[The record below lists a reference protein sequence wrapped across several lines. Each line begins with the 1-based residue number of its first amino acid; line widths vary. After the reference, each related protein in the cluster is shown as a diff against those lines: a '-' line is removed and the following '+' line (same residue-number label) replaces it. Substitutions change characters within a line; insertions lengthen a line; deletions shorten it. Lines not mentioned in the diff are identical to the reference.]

1 MHDDPSTSLVAPDT
15 LRSKVRENIPGFV
28 AGIATGLTKLVVGH
42 PFDTIK
48 VRLQTEGPK
57 GRFQGPV
64 HCIRATISKEGF
76 FALYKGSTPPL
87 VGWAITDAI
96 QAGTYTN
103 TKNYLMKEFQLDPS
117 KNYSVHAIS
126 GLAAG
131 WASSITSTPMEQ
143 IKARL
148 QVQYDGASRR
158 YTGPIDCVK
167 QLVHQRG
174 FFKGLWGGFS
184 ASLLLRSHFAILWP
198 TYQYTSRV
206 LESWEVPHFA
216 SAIPFFAGGTAATLF
231 WAVGFP
237 SDVVKNRIMSQ
248 PIGPGPLQYPSVV
261 ATFKIIYQQGGLRG
275 FYRGFLPAILRSF
288 PTNGAAL
295 LVYEKAA
302 F

>member
-1 MHDDPSTSLVAPDT
+1 MHNDPSTSLVAPDT

-174 FFKGLWGGFS
+174 FFKGVMGRIFCFFITEKSFRDSMAYIPVHLTFS
-184 ASLLLRSHFAILWP
+184 RILGSTTFCFCYPCSLLEGRQPLYFGLWAFL
-198 TYQYTSRV
+198 Q
-206 LESWEVPHFA
+206 
-216 SAIPFFAGGTAATLF
+216 
-231 WAVGFP
+231 
-237 SDVVKNRIMSQ
+237 MS
-248 PIGPGPLQYPSVV
+248 
-261 ATFKIIYQQGGLRG
+261 
-275 FYRGFLPAILRSF
+275 
-288 PTNGAAL
+288 
-295 LVYEKAA
+295 
-302 F
+302 